1 MKYIVG
7 NDWRDLF
14 DVVVVKARKPFFFQD
29 DDMYVV
35 SCIGQFIYLF
45 QFLFRPFRRQESSG
59 DMPTWRRID
68 KFEPGGVYQEVVS
81 LN

>member
-14 DVVVVKARKPFFFQD
+14 DVVVVKARKPAFFQD
-29 DDMYVV
+29 DDMYICL
-35 SCIGQFIYLF
+35 SRGSLHLF
-45 QFLFRPFRRQESSG
+45 LFLFRPFRRQESSG

-68 KFEPGGVYQEVVS
+68 KFELSGVYQEVVS
-81 LN
+81 